1 MCCYLISDTQLQ
13 VLALLSRNNEK
24 IVNEVFAFLN
34 VVLES
39 GNTRVQE
46 GLNDMMMSKN
56 HPIFSTLQSML
67 KEAAIA
73 YTEKYSHWNI
83 RTLYILYV
91 EYGWMDRHTDLL
103 IYFF

>member
-1 MCCYLISDTQLQ
+1 M
-13 VLALLSRNNEK
+13 LALLTRNNEK

-46 GLNDMMMSKN
+46 GLNDMMTSKN
-56 HPIFSTLQSML
+56 HPIFSTLQRML

-73 YTEKYSHWNI
+73 YTERYTVFCMLN
-83 RTLYILYV
+83 
-91 EYGWMDRHTDLL
+91 MDRWTDAQ
-103 IYFF
+103 IY